1 MVWKRPPLACSG
13 PGVNN
18 VPSLNCALF
27 FFSFFF
33 LVQVCFEIV
42 SPLTIKKV
50 VDNKVTYYASIDVL
64 PSWTRPEQTE
74 NVPAISIWIDET
86 QLLRKYE
93 FQCSK
98 SDKYSPQA
106 GFEITDVRSVHTY
119 LYILVFWVECI
130 S

>member
-1 MVWKRPPLACSG
+1 MLY
-13 PGVNN
+13 
-18 VPSLNCALF
+18 
-27 FFSFFF
+27 SFFF

-50 VDNKVTYYASIDVL
+50 VDNKATYYARIDVL

-106 GFEITDVRSVHTY
+106 GFEITDVRSVDTY

-130 S
+130 SQSAQFI

>member
-1 MVWKRPPLACSG
+1 MLY
-13 PGVNN
+13 
-18 VPSLNCALF
+18 
-27 FFSFFF
+27 SFFF

-130 S
+130 SQSAQFI

>member
-1 MVWKRPPLACSG
+1 M
-13 PGVNN
+13 NN

-27 FFSFFF
+27 FFFF

-119 LYILVFWVECI
+119 LYILVFWAECI
-130 S
+130 SQSAQFI

>member
-1 MVWKRPPLACSG
+1 M
-13 PGVNN
+13 
-18 VPSLNCALF
+18 
-27 FFSFFF
+27 
-33 LVQVCFEIV
+33 CFEIV

-106 GFEITDVRSVHTY
+106 GFEITDVRSVDTY

-130 S
+130 SQRAQFI